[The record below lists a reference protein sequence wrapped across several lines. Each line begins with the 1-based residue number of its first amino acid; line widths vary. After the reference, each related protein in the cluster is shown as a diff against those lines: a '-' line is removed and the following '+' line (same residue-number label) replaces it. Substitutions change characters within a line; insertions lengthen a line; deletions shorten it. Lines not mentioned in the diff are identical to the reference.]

1 MKHLLFIGI
10 SGASQ
15 MIDISDAPVSFKI
28 RRSAGEVGSG
38 ESISGIDSYTY
49 DLIDGALALLTISIG
64 IQKKNIDT
72 LIVYLSIDNN
82 ETESF
87 KAEISSRVRL

>member
-49 DLIDGALALLTISIG
+49 DLIDGALALLAISIG
-64 IQKKNIDT
+64 IQKKFQHINR
-72 LIVYLSIDNN
+72 L
-82 ETESF
+82 F
-87 KAEISSRVRL
+87 KS